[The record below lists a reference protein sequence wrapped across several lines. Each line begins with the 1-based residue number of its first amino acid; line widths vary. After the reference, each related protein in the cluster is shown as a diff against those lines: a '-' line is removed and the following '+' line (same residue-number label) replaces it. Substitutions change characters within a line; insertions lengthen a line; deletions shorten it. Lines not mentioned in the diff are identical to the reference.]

1 MSKCSVVCEM
11 GLLSP
16 DPFSAR
22 GDGDIPIDSDGSLA
36 ARAAGV
42 DFGIDFGI
50 DCGIDCVVVVDGF
63 TSCQS

>member
-1 MSKCSVVCEM
+1 MEPAAMSKCSVVCEM
-11 GLLSP
+11 GLVSP
-16 DPFSAR
+16 DPCSAR
-22 GDGDIPIDSDGSLA
+22 GDGDIAIDSDGSLA

-42 DFGIDFGI
+42 